1 MLSDLSFRYDF
12 TCSNMNDDNLSKMNA
27 ERIPDVVSIGA
38 AWFCEHT
45 LYTILKFIVNTP
57 LNIHVHV
64 SDIGMVFPNN
74 GYLFYHWMDAFSKS
88 HVQSQGWTF
97 TTS

>member
-38 AWFCEHT
+38 AWFCELT
-45 LYTILKFIVNTP
+45 LYTTVKSLLTDTSIRRTP
-57 LNIHVHV
+57 L
-64 SDIGMVFPNN
+64 
-74 GYLFYHWMDAFSKS
+74 
-88 HVQSQGWTF
+88 
-97 TTS
+97 